1 MYFAHQIEEKHDEK
15 SFQISHIYQVDTKEN
30 TCHFYTFY
38 WFTHLLLYY
47 PDFLSKNQII
57 YQ

>member
-30 TCHFYTFY
+30 TCHFYIS
-38 WFTHLLLYY
+38 L
-47 PDFLSKNQII
+47 KN
-57 YQ
+57 YLARF